1 MIVKTNVQAVGR
13 RHKEKGETWVAAKS
27 SAARFYRR
35 GTQGVSFL
43 FCRRW
48 DPQAMH
54 LFRDFIDS
62 LSENTVQE
70 NVKKNQKKYKNRM
83 SGIDESSGKIYIH
96 FHRRNTA
103 ALLFDRSGKE
113 ITD

>member
-1 MIVKTNVQAVGR
+1 MRKHYLALPPIMCR
-13 RHKEKGETWVAAKS
+13 
-27 SAARFYRR
+27 
-35 GTQGVSFL
+35 

-48 DPQAMH
+48 DPQTDICFKVAAEA
-54 LFRDFIDS
+54 LRIFQDFCP
-62 LSENTVQE
+62 EK
-70 NVKKNQKKYKNRM
+70 NVKKSEKKHKIHARA
-83 SGIDESSGKIYIH
+83 IDESSGKIYIH

>member
-1 MIVKTNVQAVGR
+1 MGR

-48 DPQAMH
+48 DPQAVH
-54 LFRDFIDS
+54 LFQDFIDS
-62 LSENTVQE
+62 LSENTVQK
-70 NVKKNQKKYKNRM
+70 NVKKIKKKHKIRM

-103 ALLFDRSGKE
+103 ARLFDRSGKE